1 MCYNVLIEILEDIF
15 IGKRTSSIELT
26 NEEREYLKL
35 QICVRTIQAQT
46 VTRARILLLRADAVS
61 IDEIADKVGLNR
73 CSVMLC
79 LKKFKEGGVENAL
92 FDAPGRGRKAEITDE
107 EKAWIINIACQKTTD
122 FGYAAETWTYAKLTS
137 HIHKTAEAAGYIRLS
152 TIHKSTV
159 NTILAEADIK
169 PHKITY
175 YCENRDP
182 DFDSKMHNVL
192 LVYKQLELQFDES
205 GNLIV
210 ADTDSVHILSY
221 DEKPG
226 IQAIATTSS
235 DLMPNENHPTISRD
249 YEYKR
254 LDTLSLLAAIDLR
267 TGEAIPLVRDKHS
280 SNEYI
285 EFLKLLDSKYPKGDK
300 IRIVLDN
307 LKVHT
312 SKTTRKYLATIPG
325 RFEFVFTP
333 KHGSWLNMI
342 ESFFS
347 KMTRQMLR
355 GIQVNSKEEL
365 SDCIYKYFEE
375 INEEPIVFHW
385 KYNLT
390 DIDVSEEIIVDTLSS
405 EKKVEL
411 IKR

>member
-1 MCYNVLIEILEDIF
+1 M
-15 IGKRTSSIELT
+15 GKRAASIELS
-26 NEEREYLKL
+26 NEEREYLEL
-35 QICVRTIQAQT
+35 QTRARTIQAQT

-79 LKKFKEGGVENAL
+79 LKKFKEGGIENAL
-92 FDAPGRGRKAEITDE
+92 FDAPGRGRNAEITDE
-107 EKAWIINIACQKTTD
+107 EKAWIINLACQKPMNL
-122 FGYAAETWTYAKLTS
+122 GYAAETWTYAKLTS
-137 HIHKTAEAAGYIRLS
+137 HINKTAEAAGYTRLS

-159 NTILAEADIK
+159 NTILDEAEIK

-192 LVYKQLELQFDES
+192 LVYKQLEMQFDES
-205 GNLIV
+205 GKLIV
-210 ADTDSVHILSY
+210 SDAIPVHVLSY

-226 IQAIATTSS
+226 IQAIATTSD
-235 DLMPNENHPTISRD
+235 DLMPDEKHSTISRD

-254 LDTLSLLAAIDLR
+254 LGTLSLLAAIDLQ
-267 TGEAIPLVRDKHS
+267 TGEAIPLVKDKHS
-280 SNEYI
+280 SKEYI
-285 EFLKLLDSKYPKGDK
+285 EFLQLLDDKYPKRDK

-312 SKTTRKYLATIPG
+312 SEETRKYLSTVPG

-333 KHGSWLNMI
+333 KHGSWLNMV
-342 ESFFS
+342 EVFFS

-355 GIQVNSKEEL
+355 GIRVKSKEEL
-365 SDCIYKYFEE
+365 ANRIYKYFAE
-375 INEEPIVFHW
+375 INEEPIVFRW
-385 KYNLT
+385 KYNLD
-390 DIDVSEEIIVDTLSS
+390 DIDVSEEITVDTLPVKKSS
-405 EKKVEL
+405 
-411 IKR
+411 

>member
-1 MCYNVLIEILEDIF
+1 M
-15 IGKRTSSIELT
+15 GKRASSIELSK
-26 NEEREYLKL
+26 EEKEYLEL
-35 QICVRTIQAQT
+35 QTRARTIQAQT

-61 IDEIADKVGLNR
+61 IDAIADKVGLNR

-79 LKKFKEGGVENAL
+79 LKKFKEGGIENAL
-92 FDAPGRGRKAEITDE
+92 FDAPGRGRNAEITDE
-107 EKAWIINIACQKTTD
+107 EKAWIINIACQKPID

-137 HIHKTAEAAGYIRLS
+137 HINKTAEAAGYTRLS

-159 NTILAEADIK
+159 NMILAEADIK
-169 PHKITY
+169 PHKITN

-192 LVYKQLELQFDES
+192 LVYKQLEMQFDEA
-205 GNLIV
+205 GKLIV
-210 ADTDSVHILSY
+210 SDDTPVHVLSY

-226 IQAIATTSS
+226 IQAIAATSD
-235 DLMPNENHPTISRD
+235 DLMPDEKHSTISRD

-254 LDTLSLLAAIDLR
+254 LGTLSLLAAIDLQ

-280 SNEYI
+280 SKEYI
-285 EFLKLLDSKYPKGDK
+285 EFLKLLDNKYPKGDK
-300 IRIVLDN
+300 VRIVLDN

-312 SKTTRKYLATIPG
+312 SEATRKYLTTVPG

-333 KHGSWLNMI
+333 KHGSWLNMV
-342 ESFFS
+342 EGFFS

-355 GIQVNSKEEL
+355 GIRVKSKEEL
-365 SDCIYKYFEE
+365 TNRIYKYFAE

-385 KYNLT
+385 KYNLD
-390 DIDVSEEIIVDTLSS
+390 DIDVSEEIIVDTLPVKKSS
-405 EKKVEL
+405 
-411 IKR
+411 

>member
-1 MCYNVLIEILEDIF
+1 M
-15 IGKRTSSIELT
+15 GKRTSSIELT
-26 NEEREYLKL
+26 KEEREYLEL
-35 QICVRTIQAQT
+35 QTRARTIQAQT

-61 IDEIADKVGLNR
+61 IDAIADKVGLNR

-79 LKKFKEGGVENAL
+79 LRKFKEGGIENAL
-92 FDAPGRGRKAEITDE
+92 FDAPGRGRNAEITDE
-107 EKAWIINIACQKTTD
+107 EKAWIINIACQKPID

-137 HIHKTAEAAGYIRLS
+137 HINKTAEAAGYTRLS

-159 NTILAEADIK
+159 NTILDEADIK

-192 LVYKQLELQFDES
+192 LVYKQLEMQFDEA
-205 GNLIV
+205 GKLIV
-210 ADTDSVHILSY
+210 SDNTPVHVLSY

-226 IQAIATTSS
+226 IQAIATISD
-235 DLMPNENHPTISRD
+235 DLMPDEKHSTISRD

-254 LDTLSLLAAIDLR
+254 LGTVSLLAAIDLQ

-280 SNEYI
+280 SKEYI
-285 EFLKLLDSKYPKGDK
+285 EFLKLLDDKYPKEDK

-312 SKTTRKYLATIPG
+312 SEATRKYLATVPG

-333 KHGSWLNMI
+333 KHGSWLNMV
-342 ESFFS
+342 EGFFS

-355 GIQVNSKEEL
+355 GIRVNSKEEL
-365 SDCIYKYFEE
+365 INRIYKYFTE

-385 KYNLT
+385 KYNLD
-390 DIDVSEEIIVDTLSS
+390 DIDVSEEIIVDTLP
-405 EKKVEL
+405 V
-411 IKR
+411 

>member
-1 MCYNVLIEILEDIF
+1 M
-15 IGKRTSSIELT
+15 GKRASSIELS

-35 QICVRTIQAQT
+35 QTRARTIQAQT
-46 VTRARILLLRADAVS
+46 VTRARILLLRADSVS
-61 IDEIADKVGLNR
+61 IDAIADKVGLNR

-79 LKKFKEGGVENAL
+79 LKKFKEGGIENAL
-92 FDAPGRGRKAEITDE
+92 FDAPGRGRNAEITDE
-107 EKAWIINIACQKTTD
+107 EKAWIINIACQKPID

-137 HIHKTAEAAGYIRLS
+137 HINKTAEAAGYTRLS

-159 NTILAEADIK
+159 NTIIDEADIK

-192 LVYKQLELQFDES
+192 LVYKQLEMQFDES
-205 GNLIV
+205 GKLIISE
-210 ADTDSVHILSY
+210 DTPIHVLSY

-226 IQAIATTSS
+226 IQAIATTSD
-235 DLMPNENHPTISRD
+235 DLMPDEKHSTINRD

-254 LDTLSLLAAIDLR
+254 LGTLSLLAAIDLQ

-280 SNEYI
+280 SMKYI
-285 EFLKLLDSKYPKGDK
+285 EFLKLLDDKYPKGDK
-300 IRIVLDN
+300 LRIVLDN

-312 SKTTRKYLATIPG
+312 SEATRKYLATVPG

-333 KHGSWLNMI
+333 KHGSWLNMV
-342 ESFFS
+342 EGFFS
-347 KMTRQMLR
+347 KITRQMLR
-355 GIQVNSKEEL
+355 GIRVKSKEEL
-365 SDCIYKYFEE
+365 TNRIYRYFAE

-385 KYNLT
+385 KYNLD
-390 DIDVSEEIIVDTLSS
+390 DIDVSEEIIVDTLPVKKSS
-405 EKKVEL
+405 
-411 IKR
+411 

>member
-1 MCYNVLIEILEDIF
+1 M
-15 IGKRTSSIELT
+15 GKRASSIELS

-35 QICVRTIQAQT
+35 QTRARTIQAQT
-46 VTRARILLLRADAVS
+46 VTRARILLLRADSVS
-61 IDEIADKVGLNR
+61 IDAIADKVGLNR

-79 LKKFKEGGVENAL
+79 LKKFKEGGIENAL
-92 FDAPGRGRKAEITDE
+92 FDAPGRGRNAEITDE
-107 EKAWIINIACQKTTD
+107 EKAWIINIACQKPID

-137 HIHKTAEAAGYIRLS
+137 HINKTAEAAGYTRLS

-159 NTILAEADIK
+159 NTILDEADIK

-192 LVYKQLELQFDES
+192 LVYKQLEMQFDKS
-205 GNLIV
+205 GKLIISE
-210 ADTDSVHILSY
+210 DTPIHVLSY

-226 IQAIATTSS
+226 IQAIATTSD
-235 DLMPNENHPTISRD
+235 DLMPDEKHSTINRD

-254 LDTLSLLAAIDLR
+254 LGTLSLLAAIDLQ

-280 SNEYI
+280 SMEYI
-285 EFLKLLDSKYPKGDK
+285 EFLKLLDDKYPKGDK
-300 IRIVLDN
+300 LRIVLDN

-312 SKTTRKYLATIPG
+312 SEATRKYLATVPE

-333 KHGSWLNMI
+333 KHGSWLNMV
-342 ESFFS
+342 EGFFS
-347 KMTRQMLR
+347 KITRQMLR
-355 GIQVNSKEEL
+355 GIRVKSKEEL
-365 SDCIYKYFEE
+365 TNRIYKYFAE

-385 KYNLT
+385 KYNLD
-390 DIDVSEEIIVDTLSS
+390 DIDVSEEIIVDTLPVKKSS
-405 EKKVEL
+405 
-411 IKR
+411 

>member
-1 MCYNVLIEILEDIF
+1 M
-15 IGKRTSSIELT
+15 GKRASSIELS

-35 QICVRTIQAQT
+35 QTRARTIQAQT
-46 VTRARILLLRADAVS
+46 VTRARILLLRADSVS
-61 IDEIADKVGLNR
+61 IDAIADKVGLNR

-79 LKKFKEGGVENAL
+79 LKKFKEGGIENAL
-92 FDAPGRGRKAEITDE
+92 FDAPGRGRNAEITDE
-107 EKAWIINIACQKTTD
+107 EKAWIINIACQKPID

-137 HIHKTAEAAGYIRLS
+137 HINKTAEAAGYTRLS

-159 NTILAEADIK
+159 NTILVEADIK

-192 LVYKQLELQFDES
+192 LVYKQLEMQFDES
-205 GNLIV
+205 GKLIISE
-210 ADTDSVHILSY
+210 DTPIHVLSY

-226 IQAIATTSS
+226 IQAIATTSD
-235 DLMPNENHPTISRD
+235 DLMPDEKHSTINRD

-254 LDTLSLLAAIDLR
+254 LGTLSLLAAIDLQ

-280 SNEYI
+280 SMEYI
-285 EFLKLLDSKYPKGDK
+285 EFLKLLDDKYPKGDK
-300 IRIVLDN
+300 LRIALDN

-312 SKTTRKYLATIPG
+312 SEATRKYLATVPG

-333 KHGSWLNMI
+333 KHGSWLNMV
-342 ESFFS
+342 EGFFS

-355 GIQVNSKEEL
+355 GIRVKSKEEL
-365 SDCIYKYFEE
+365 TNRIYRYFAE

-385 KYNLT
+385 KYNLD
-390 DIDVSEEIIVDTLSS
+390 DIDVSEEIIVDTLPVKKSS
-405 EKKVEL
+405 
-411 IKR
+411 

>member
-1 MCYNVLIEILEDIF
+1 M
-15 IGKRTSSIELT
+15 GKRASSIELSK
-26 NEEREYLKL
+26 EEREYLEL
-35 QICVRTIQAQT
+35 QTRARTIPAQT

-61 IDEIADKVGLNR
+61 IDAIADKVGLNR

-79 LKKFKEGGVENAL
+79 LKKFKEGGIENAL
-92 FDAPGRGRKAEITDE
+92 FDAPGRGRNAEITDK
-107 EKAWIINIACQKTTD
+107 EKAWIINIACQKPID
-122 FGYAAETWTYAKLTS
+122 FGYATETWTYAKLTS
-137 HIHKTAEAAGYIRLS
+137 HINKTAEAAGYTRLS

-192 LVYKQLELQFDES
+192 LVYKQLEMQFDES
-205 GNLIV
+205 GKLIV
-210 ADTDSVHILSY
+210 SDDTPVPVLSY

-226 IQAIATTSS
+226 IQAIATTSD
-235 DLMPNENHPTISRD
+235 DLMPDEKHSTIHRD

-254 LDTLSLLAAIDLR
+254 LGTLSLLAAIDLQ
-267 TGEAIPLVRDKHS
+267 TGEAIPLVRAKHS
-280 SNEYI
+280 SKEYI
-285 EFLKLLDSKYPKGDK
+285 EFLKLLDNKYPKGNK

-312 SKTTRKYLATIPG
+312 SEATRKYLATVPG

-333 KHGSWLNMI
+333 KHGSWLNMV
-342 ESFFS
+342 EGFFS

-355 GIQVNSKEEL
+355 GIRVKSKDQL
-365 SDCIYKYFEE
+365 TDRIYKYFAE
-375 INEEPIVFHW
+375 INEEPIVLHW
-385 KYNLT
+385 KYNLD
-390 DIDVSEEIIVDTLSS
+390 DIDVSEEIIVDTLPVKKSS
-405 EKKVEL
+405 
-411 IKR
+411 

>member
-1 MCYNVLIEILEDIF
+1 M
-15 IGKRTSSIELT
+15 GKRASSIELS

-35 QICVRTIQAQT
+35 QTRARTIQAQT
-46 VTRARILLLRADAVS
+46 VTRARILLLRADSVS
-61 IDEIADKVGLNR
+61 IDAIADKVGLNR

-79 LKKFKEGGVENAL
+79 LKKFKEGGIENAL
-92 FDAPGRGRKAEITDE
+92 FDAPGRGRNAEITYE
-107 EKAWIINIACQKTTD
+107 EKAWIINIACQKPID

-137 HIHKTAEAAGYIRLS
+137 HINKTAEAAGYTRLS

-159 NTILAEADIK
+159 NTILDEADIK

-192 LVYKQLELQFDES
+192 LVYKQLEMQFDES
-205 GNLIV
+205 GKLIISE
-210 ADTDSVHILSY
+210 DTPIHVLSY

-226 IQAIATTSS
+226 IQAIATTSD
-235 DLMPNENHPTISRD
+235 DLMPDEKHSTINRD

-254 LDTLSLLAAIDLR
+254 LGTLSLLAAIDLQ
-267 TGEAIPLVRDKHS
+267 TGEAIPLVRDKNS
-280 SNEYI
+280 SMEYI
-285 EFLKLLDSKYPKGDK
+285 EFLKLLDDKYPKGDK
-300 IRIVLDN
+300 LRIVLDN

-312 SKTTRKYLATIPG
+312 SEATRKYLATVPG

-333 KHGSWLNMI
+333 KHGSWLNMV
-342 ESFFS
+342 EGFFS

-355 GIQVNSKEEL
+355 GIRVKSKEEL
-365 SDCIYKYFEE
+365 TNRIYRYFVE

-385 KYNLT
+385 KYNLD
-390 DIDVSEEIIVDTLSS
+390 DIDVSEEIIVDTLSV
-405 EKKVEL
+405 KKSS
-411 IKR
+411 